1 MAHEIIFHHYPTSP
15 FSEKV
20 RVVFG
25 MKGIA
30 WRSVEIPNMM
40 PKPDLIPLT
49 GGYRKTPV
57 MQIGADIFC
66 DTQIILREIERRFP
80 DPPVMPNAGLSFA
93 LGFWS
98 DKAFFLATVPLI
110 FGELGPMVPEAFIK
124 DREQMAPDRPFNMQ
138 QMKAAAPLMKDQ
150 FRAHAGFLDAQLKDG
165 RAFIS
170 PSTSGGKPTVSDAH
184 AYMNLWFLK
193 GALPAMAEALL
204 KEFPRV
210 EAWYERVK
218 ALGHGKPTPM
228 DAKEALGIA
237 KDATSEAFPIAD
249 PHDPNGRKPG
259 DRVSVMPDDYGR
271 DPVVGEIVFANAQ
284 EIAIK
289 RSAPEVGDVVV
300 HFPRAGFWVIPA

>member
-1 MAHEIIFHHYPTSP
+1 MAHEIIFHNYATSP

-25 MKGIA
+25 MKGLK

-40 PKPDLIPLT
+40 PKPDLMPLT

-80 DPPVMPNAGLSFA
+80 DPPVMPNAGLSFG
-93 LGFWS
+93 LSFWT
-98 DKAFFLATVPLI
+98 DRAFFLATVPLI

-124 DREQMAPDRPFNMQ
+124 DREKMAPDRPFNLE

-150 FRAHAGFLDAQLKDG
+150 FRAHVGFLDAQIKDG

-170 PSTSGGKPTVSDAH
+170 PSTGGGKPTVSDAH
-184 AYMNLWFLK
+184 CYMNLWFLK
-193 GALPAMAEALL
+193 GALPQMADTLL

-218 ALGHGKPTPM
+218 ALGHGTPTAM
-228 DAKEALGIA
+228 DSKEALRIA
-237 KDATSEAFPIAD
+237 KESTSEAMPLAD
-249 PHDPNGRKPG
+249 PYDPNGRKPG

-271 DPVVGEIVFANAQ
+271 DPVVGEIVFSNAQ

-289 RSAPEVGDVVV
+289 RHDPQVGDVVV

>member
-1 MAHEIIFHHYPTSP
+1 MTHEIIFHHYPTSP

-25 MKGIA
+25 MKKMT
-30 WRSVEIPNMM
+30 WRSVEIPNML
-40 PKPDLIPLT
+40 PKPDLLPLT

-80 DPPVMPNAGLSFA
+80 DPPVMPNAGLSFG
-93 LGFWS
+93 LSFWT

-124 DREQMAPDRPFNMQ
+124 DREKMAPDRPFNLQ

-150 FRAHAGFLDAQLKDG
+150 FRAHVGFLDAQLKDG
-165 RAFIS
+165 RPFVS
-170 PSTSGGKPTVSDAH
+170 PSMDGKPSVSDAH
-184 AYMNLWFLK
+184 CHMNLWFLK
-193 GALPAMAEALL
+193 GALPQLAEALL
-204 KEFPRV
+204 KEYPRV
-210 EAWYERVK
+210 EAWYQRVA
-218 ALGHGKPTPM
+218 ALGHGTPVPM
-228 DAKEALGIA
+228 DATEALRIA
-237 KDATSEAFPIAD
+237 KAATSEAEPATD
-249 PHDPNGRKPG
+249 PHDPNGRKAG

-271 DPVVGEIVFANAQ
+271 DAVVGEIVFSNAQ

-289 RSAPEVGDVVV
+289 RHDPAVGDVVV
-300 HFPRAGFWVIPA
+300 HFPRAGFWVLPA